1 MNKSLAMAF
10 DNTEVAITA
19 FSSPNAELWAT
30 SLSPSCCAL
39 RRIASFE
46 GFPQRSQDSQD
57 RAEEVQPA
65 LAQVSCVALLD
76 LPAVGWLAC
85 KRMRCG
91 VRRWPYQ
98 VVTGQL
104 RWSWAE
110 LHQPLRCDRAKLSPD
125 PHDSSIGD
133 D

>member
-1 MNKSLAMAF
+1 MAF

-19 FSSPNAELWAT
+19 FSAPNAELWAT
-30 SLSPSCCAL
+30 SLSPSCCAS

-46 GFPQRSQDSQD
+46 GFPKRSQDSQD
-57 RAEEVQPA
+57 RVEEVQPT

-76 LPAVGWLAC
+76 LPAVGWLAR

-91 VRRWPYQ
+91 VGRWPYQ

-104 RWSWAE
+104 RWRCAE
-110 LHQPLRCDRAKLSPD
+110 LQQPLRCGRAKLSPD
-125 PHDSSIGD
+125 PHHLSIGD
-133 D
+133 